1 MACLFLHN
9 CVAYT
14 LLFLLA
20 VIVRCQTTTTL
31 PGPPSYPDGIFT
43 SPNTVET
50 QILDKGMEMNV
61 TWETTYANVNLY
73 LIFGQGYA
81 NPRGLKISTTDTF
94 YLWTVDDFGNNSL
107 PFSFRAVNGAGTT
120 AEQRR
125 GGFYTGQFWIRDR
138 SATTSTTSSSTSS
151 TATTSSTITTSSEVT
166 TSSIVTT
173 SSTITTSS
181 TVTTSSTIAESTS
194 SAVSAAATSSAPKT
208 NSVSTTS
215 APSESSTTSSPAAT
229 SQSSSSGQNH
239 VGVGVGVGIGVG
251 IAAILIGAFVVW
263 RRHQK
268 QSKQRKADEILAYRA
283 DSSVDQKS
291 ERSVQMDQ
299 RPQPSHLP
307 SYELTDRPKRSPV
320 EAYDRWQEPRELP
333 ASPFRR

>member
-20 VIVRCQTTTTL
+20 TIARCQTTTTL

-151 TATTSSTITTSSEVT
+151 TVTTSSTITTSSEVT

-173 SSTITTSS
+173 SSTI
-181 TVTTSSTIAESTS
+181 AESTS
-194 SAVSAAATSSAPKT
+194 SAVSAAATSSTPTT

-215 APSESSTTSSPAAT
+215 APSESSTSSSPAAT

-291 ERSVQMDQ
+291 ERSVQTDQ

>member
-14 LLFLLA
+14 VLLLLTT
-20 VIVRCQTTTTL
+20 IVRCQTTTTL

-61 TWETTYANVNLY
+61 TWETTYADVNLY

-81 NPRGLKISTTDTF
+81 NPRGLKNTF

-194 SAVSAAATSSAPKT
+194 SAVSAAATSSAPTT

-215 APSESSTTSSPAAT
+215 APSESSTSSSPAAT
-229 SQSSSSGQNH
+229 SQSSSSGQSH

-263 RRHQK
+263 QRHQK
-268 QSKQRKADEILAYRA
+268 QSKQRKAEEILAYRA

-291 ERSVQMDQ
+291 ERSVQTDQ

-307 SYELTDRPKRSPV
+307 SYELTD
-320 EAYDRWQEPRELP
+320 
-333 ASPFRR
+333 